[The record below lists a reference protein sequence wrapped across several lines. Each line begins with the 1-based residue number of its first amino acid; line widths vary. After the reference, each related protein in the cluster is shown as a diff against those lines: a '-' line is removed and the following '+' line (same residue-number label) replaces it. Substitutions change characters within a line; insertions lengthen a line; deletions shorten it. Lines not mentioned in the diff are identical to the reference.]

1 MSKQI
6 RIFDEVVARKPVYYP
21 ETKNFMKR
29 IWEGM
34 WTPEEFDFSTDYQ
47 DYYVNMTAMEQV
59 LMARNVSCIGQ
70 VEISVKTYWAK
81 VGENLP
87 HPCISDVGFT
97 LAQSE
102 VVHNFAYEKLLDKL
116 GLDDIFEENLK
127 VPVVANRVKY
137 LKKYNK
143 KFSEDKKAQFIYSL
157 ILFTLFI
164 ENVSLFSQFYT
175 ISWFFRAKQYL
186 KDTSQQVEYTRNE
199 EMLHANFGIY
209 LINIIRKEYPELFDE
224 ALITKV
230 KEETLVAYK
239 SEADIIDWIIGDY
252 NEADPKDPNCVLSAD
267 VLKSYIQVR
276 IDESL
281 SRIGFDKVF
290 ENDPLRSLDDKHF
303 WMLEEE
309 LLSEQVDFFDKK
321 SKAYAKN
328 NRAWP
333 LDRPVL

>member
-1 MSKQI
+1 MTKP
-6 RIFDEVVARKPVYYP
+6 RIFDEVIARKPVYYP
-21 ETKNFMKR
+21 ETKEFMKK
-29 IWEGM
+29 IWQGM

-47 DYYVNMTAMEQV
+47 DFYVNMTDEERQ
-59 LMARNVSCIGQ
+59 LFSRNLSCIGQ
-70 VEISVKTYWAK
+70 IEIAVKTYWAK
-81 VGENLP
+81 IGENLP
-87 HPCISDVGFT
+87 HPCISDVGIT
-97 LAQSE
+97 LGQSE
-102 VVHNFAYEKLLDKL
+102 VVHNFAYEKALEKF

-127 VPVVANRVKY
+127 VPVVVNRVKY

-175 ISWFFRAKQYL
+175 VSWFFRAKQMM

-209 LINIIRKEYPELFDE
+209 LINTIRKEYPELFDD
-224 ALITKV
+224 ALIQKV

-239 SEADIIDWIIGDY
+239 SEAAIIDWIIGDY
-252 NEADPKDPNCVLSAD
+252 DQADPKNSDVVLSAP
-267 VLKSYIQVR
+267 VLKSYIQAR

-281 SRIGFDKVF
+281 SRIGFEKMF
-290 ENDPLRSLDDKHF
+290 ENDPLRALDKNHF

-309 LLSEQVDFFDKK
+309 LLSERVDFFDKK
-321 SKAYAKN
+321 AKSYAKN
-328 NRAWP
+328 NHAWP
-333 LDRPVL
+333 IDRAVI